1 MARYIFGRLVYT
13 AGTLIVASFLIFAG
27 MQLAPGSPLAALTGG
42 RPLTPEQVDALTAR
56 YHLDEPFFAR
66 FLSWWGDLLHGNLG
80 LSIVQNDT
88 VAHIIGSRV
97 GVSATLVV
105 MASVML
111 IVIGVS
117 LGLFAAFSPR
127 WVEQCISWLTT
138 IALATPPFFYAIVFI
153 SVFGVALR
161 WFPVFGGGEPGI
173 DRVWHLALPALSLAL
188 ADCALMTRIVR
199 NSAREESRREFID
212 TARARGMKEGTIIR
226 RHVLRNSL
234 VPAVT
239 IAGLSVAALVGGTA
253 VIETVFGIQGIGN
266 LLITSAESKDFAIV
280 QVLSLSIVAIFLLT
294 SLIVDVL
301 YRYLDPRMA
310 AVVRS

>member
-1 MARYIFGRLVYT
+1 MVRFIAGRLAYT
-13 AGTLIVASFLIFAG
+13 VGTLLVASFLIFAG
-27 MQLAPGSPLAALTGG
+27 MQLAPGSPLVALSGGRALTA
-42 RPLTPEQVDALTAR
+42 EQAAALTAR

-66 FLSWWGDLLHGNLG
+66 FFSWWGDLLHGDLG

-97 GVSATLVV
+97 GVSATLVI
-105 MASVML
+105 MASVL
-111 IVIGVS
+111 LVVVGVS
-117 LGLFAAFSPR
+117 LGLLAAFAPGWLGQS
-127 WVEQCISWLTT
+127 ISWATT

-153 SVFGVALR
+153 SVFGVGLR
-161 WFPVFGGGEPGI
+161 WFPVFGGGDPGLDMI
-173 DRVWHLALPALSLAL
+173 WHLTLPAIALAL
-188 ADCALMTRIVR
+188 ADCALLTRIVR
-199 NSAREESRREFID
+199 NSAQEESRKEFVD
-212 TARARGMKEGTIIR
+212 TARARGMREGSIIR

-253 VIETVFGIQGIGN
+253 VIETVFGIQGIGS
-266 LLITSAESKDFAIV
+266 LLITSAESKDLAVV

-294 SLIVDVL
+294 SLLVDVL

-310 AVVRS
+310 AVVAS